1 MPSLPDWAPNLHP
14 LVIHFPIGLLVAA
27 ALCDFLG
34 LFTGPRPFLRQVAL
48 LLYLIGAGATFGVY
62 YSGIQAAD
70 SVFLPTQANAL
81 LHDHSDLGAWTMWY
95 FASYALI
102 RLALSFGRAVR
113 IAGIRFI
120 LFVLGLA
127 GVGLMAYTAHRGAE
141 LVFRHGVGI
150 QALEHRP
157 AVAPAAVDTASRTGG
172 VVAGDSLWTWAP
184 NRAAAWAP
192 SFTWLAGTVAT
203 LDPGLVADPDRSDVL
218 SFNVSD
224 TVAFFVT
231 PESFESLQVDLEM
244 DLSEFDGNVMVAYH
258 VRDADTYAFS
268 SVGTSGVR
276 LGRSENGDLLIDG
289 TGPFD
294 GSAWR
299 SLRMIADSGHFR
311 TYVDTELASHAHAPG
326 QVAGPVG
333 LRFNGTGRVKLG
345 RFVITSLR

>member
-14 LVIHFPIGLLVAA
+14 LVVHFPIGLLVAA
-27 ALCDFLG
+27 ALFDFLG
-34 LFTGPRPFLRQVAL
+34 LFAGPRPFLRQVAL
-48 LLYLIGAGATFGVY
+48 LLYVIGAGATFGVY
-62 YSGIQAAD
+62 YSGMQAAD
-70 SVFLPTQANAL
+70 SVFLPTEANAL

-102 RLALSFGRAVR
+102 RLALSFGKAVR
-113 IAGIRFI
+113 VSGIRFI
-120 LFVLGLA
+120 LFVLGLG
-127 GVGLMAYTAHRGAE
+127 GVGLMVYTAHRGAE

-150 QALEHRP
+150 QALEDRP
-157 AVAPAAVDTASRTGG
+157 AVAPAVADTARSSGG
-172 VVAGDSLWTWAP
+172 VAAGDSLWTWVP
-184 NRAAAWAP
+184 DRAAAWAP
-192 SFTWLAGTVAT
+192 SFRWLVGSVAT
-203 LDPGLVADPDRSDVL
+203 VDPALVADPVRGDVL
-218 SFNVSD
+218 AFNVAD

-231 PESFESLQVDLEM
+231 PESFTGVQVDLEM
-244 DLSEFDGNVMVAYH
+244 DLSGFDGNVMVAYH

-299 SLRMIADSGHFR
+299 SLRMISDAGHFR

-326 QVAGPVG
+326 PAAGPVG
-333 LRFNGTGRVKLG
+333 LRFNGSGRVKLG
-345 RFVITSLR
+345 RFAITSLR